1 MKFPV
6 TKNPNP
12 GTMPPAD
19 KLGFGS
25 VFSDHMFIMDYSGK
39 EGWHDPRIVPFQN
52 ISLSPASIVLNYALE
67 IFEGLKAYR
76 TDDGKIQMFRVD
88 ENGKRFENSAARMA
102 LPVMPYADFV
112 EAVETLAKVEKDWVQ
127 GQNAL

>member
-39 EGWHDPRIVPFQN
+39 EGYMI
-52 ISLSPASIVLNYALE
+52 PASSP
-67 IFEGLKAYR
+67 
-76 TDDGKIQMFRVD
+76 
-88 ENGKRFENSAARMA
+88 SA
-102 LPVMPYADFV
+102 P
-112 EAVETLAKVEKDWVQ
+112 
-127 GQNAL
+127 